1 MRHKDA
7 LAHESGACSMPA
19 LRGKR
24 RHCGHPAARLAED
37 ILNVVMGD
45 GEPLE
50 TSSQQ
55 TERPESRLAK
65 VNLTRGP

>member
-1 MRHKDA
+1 MTLLRAPSCEAGGRHS
-7 LAHESGACSMPA
+7 E
-19 LRGKR
+19 R
-24 RHCGHPAARLAED
+24 
-37 ILNVVMGD
+37 GD
-45 GEPLE
+45 GWGGGALE